1 MRQKGK
7 NMMESK
13 LKSFVG
19 FDFNSAPNPEWIYE
33 RLQRTA
39 RAELRK
45 MMLSNKI
52 IIHKFIKSHFHFS
65 AILKDEKSGCYIY
78 VAIQDV
84 RFMEDLW
91 WNRVLYRTMNNDKDY
106 AGGINHYCKWTE
118 LDVKINKLLEE

>member
-19 FDFNSAPNPEWIYE
+19 FDFNSEPNPEWIYG

-45 MMLSNKI
+45 MMLPNKI
-52 IIHKFIKSHFHFS
+52 IIHKFIKNHFNFS

-106 AGGINHYCKWTE
+106 TGGINHYCKWTE